1 MNEYLNK
8 LDCDSIEVVELR
20 VIDIDGYDYKL
31 ENENS
36 KIITI
41 NMDIYGDNK
50 IKVDDYIYMFSSI
63 IDEAN
68 FFQFGPI
75 YNRRNEI
82 IKVVSMDKSF
92 YLQRYYG

>member
-1 MNEYLNK
+1 MNEYLNE
-8 LDCDSIEVVELR
+8 LDCDNIGVVKLR

-31 ENENS
+31 ENEAS

-50 IKVDDYIYMFSSI
+50 INVDDYIYMSYSI
-63 IDEAN
+63 IDEAI
-68 FFQFGPI
+68 FVQFGPI
-75 YNRRNEI
+75 YNRYNEI
-82 IKVVSMDKSF
+82 IKVVGVNKSF